1 MKKILKRLLTAIL
14 ALVTVFTTLP
24 VIQTQAAEHVY
35 TDTAGIAGKIIK
47 VNNSGVVVDSLTESV
62 MHADGQIAYCIDINA
77 HFTSG
82 YKNRINAS
90 DRMNNEQISD
100 VALSL
105 EYVKQYAQQHTNLTS
120 NQMYL
125 LEQCIVWRRL
135 SVHLGW
141 GYDNVHA
148 DFSELPETIQAEVY
162 ENAKEFVKA
171 NKGRYD
177 CGGYIYIGEGQDLGQ
192 FWANLAIGK
201 GKIQKV
207 SANTE
212 ITNNNDCYSLSGA
225 TYGVYSDNGCT
236 QSVTTLITDEN
247 GNTNAVELRAGTY
260 YVKEEKAPKGFQLD
274 KHIYTLTVNVGE
286 TATLQVG
293 DTPKVTNIEI
303 ELFKLDMETSKGI
316 PQGKA
321 TLEGAE
327 FIWKYYDGYYTRN
340 NLPSTPTRTWTTRT
354 KAEKGN
360 DGTNHY
366 ITRLSD
372 SYKVSGD
379 SFYTQND
386 VICLPLGTITVEEK
400 SAPNG
405 YLLDG
410 AYLHVNGTSEQVTG
424 VYVAQVT
431 ENGERA
437 ILNGGNQYFVSDK
450 VTRGGVKIQKRD
462 LETKDTKPQGNAD
475 LKNVAFTITSLNE
488 NPVLVEGKLYQ
499 KNEVVK
505 TIRTGIDGIATTT
518 ADTLPYGRYRIDE
531 STPPEGYLTNGAVSR
546 EFDIVDNEKIVD
558 LTSEEKSIYNQI
570 IRGGVKIQK
579 RDLETKDTKPQGSAT
594 FSDTAFTITNLSKNP
609 VLVNGKLYKKNEI
622 VKTIHTGIDGIAT
635 TAADTLPYGH
645 YRIDEVTPP
654 EGYLINGAVSR
665 EFDIVD
671 NEKIIDLTSEEKSI
685 YNQIKR
691 GDIEGVKIGSGTHKR
706 LSNVPFK
713 ITSKTTGE
721 SHIIVT
727 DKNGQFSTCS
737 DWTSHKKNTNAG
749 KSSEDGIWFGTSEPD
764 DSKGALLYDTY
775 EVKELRCDSN
785 KGLTLIPAFDIVVSR
800 NKVVIN
806 LGTLTDEY
814 EPELTIH
821 TTAIDK
827 VTGEKS
833 IIAGK
838 NVTIIDTVALDGLKK
853 DTKYQLKGWE
863 MVKSENAELLIDGK
877 RVENDLT
884 FTAKDSKMEVQITF
898 TFNASQLAGK
908 ELVTFEELYDVTN
921 PDEPVKVAEHKD
933 IEDDGQTVTI
943 EERVIDIHTKAC
955 DKATGD
961 KMILASKDITIVDT
975 VSLAG
980 LEKGTKYQLKGWEMV
995 KSENAEL
1002 LIDGKRVEN
1011 DLTFTAKDSKM
1022 EVQITFTFNAS
1033 QLAGKELVTFE
1044 ELYDVTN
1051 PDEPVKVAEHKD
1063 IEDDGQ
1069 TVTIEERVID
1079 IHTKACDK
1087 ATGDKMIL
1095 ASKDITIVDTVAL
1108 AGLEKDTKYQLKG
1121 WEMVKSENTELLI
1134 NGKPVENELTF
1145 IAEDSEME
1153 MQLSFTFNASELA
1166 EKELV
1171 TFEELYDVTNPD
1183 KPVKVAEHKDI
1194 ENDRQTVAITERII
1208 TMHTNAA
1215 DKATGEKAID
1225 ADKEVTI
1232 IDTVSLDGIEKGV
1245 KYQLKGWEMVR
1256 SENAELII
1264 NEKRV
1269 EKDLTFTATD
1279 SVMEIQIAFTFNAS
1293 ELAGKELV
1301 TFEELYDV
1309 TNPDKPI
1316 KVAENKDIEDKGQ
1329 TVTITENPTEPTT
1342 PESSTPTGNGNQPK
1356 TGDTTN
1362 LALLFI
1368 LLIFS
1373 AAGLVF
1379 TAYRKYRS
1387 MKAKHN

>member
-14 ALVTVFTTLP
+14 AVVTVFTTLP

-62 MHADGQIAYCIDINA
+62 MNADGQIAYCIDINA

-105 EYVKQYAQQHTNLTS
+105 EYVKQYVQQHTNLTS
-120 NQMYL
+120 NQIYL

-148 DFSELPETIQAEVY
+148 DFSELSETIQAEVY

-207 SANTE
+207 STNTE
-212 ITNNNDCYSLSGA
+212 ITNDNDCYSLSGA
-225 TYGVYSDNGCT
+225 TYGVYSDKGCT
-236 QSVTTLITDEN
+236 QSVTALITDGN

-293 DTPKVTNIEI
+293 DTPKVTNIGI
-303 ELFKLDMETSKGI
+303 ELFKLDMETSRGI

-354 KAEKGN
+354 KAEKDN

-379 SFYTQND
+379 SFYTQNGA
-386 VICLPLGTITVEEK
+386 ICLPLGTITVEEK

-462 LETKDTKPQGNAD
+462 LETKDTKPQGNAA

-488 NPVLVEGKLYQ
+488 NPVLVDGKLYQ

-505 TIRTGIDGIATTT
+505 TILTGIDGIATTA

-546 EFDIVDNEKIVD
+546 EFDIVDNEKIV
-558 LTSEEKSIYNQI
+558 
-570 IRGGVKIQK
+570 
-579 RDLETKDTKPQGSAT
+579 
-594 FSDTAFTITNLSKNP
+594 
-609 VLVNGKLYKKNEI
+609 
-622 VKTIHTGIDGIAT
+622 
-635 TAADTLPYGH
+635 
-645 YRIDEVTPP
+645 
-654 EGYLINGAVSR
+654 
-665 EFDIVD
+665 
-671 NEKIIDLTSEEKSI
+671 DLTSEEKSI

-884 FTAKDSKMEVQITF
+884 FTAKDSKMEVQIAF

-961 KMILASKDITIVDT
+961 KMILASKDITID
-975 VSLAG
+975 
-980 LEKGTKYQLKGWEMV
+980 
-995 KSENAEL
+995 
-1002 LIDGKRVEN
+1002 
-1011 DLTFTAKDSKM
+1011 
-1022 EVQITFTFNAS
+1022 
-1033 QLAGKELVTFE
+1033 
-1044 ELYDVTN
+1044 
-1051 PDEPVKVAEHKD
+1051 
-1063 IEDDGQ
+1063 
-1069 TVTIEERVID
+1069 
-1079 IHTKACDK
+1079 
-1087 ATGDKMIL
+1087 
-1095 ASKDITIVDTVAL
+1095 DTVAL

-1121 WEMVKSENTELLI
+1121 WEMVKSENSELLI
-1134 NGKPVENELTF
+1134 DGKSVENELTF

-1166 EKELV
+1166 GKELV

-1215 DKATGEKAID
+1215 DKATGEKTID
-1225 ADKEVTI
+1225 AGKEVTI
-1232 IDTVSLDGIEKGV
+1232 VDTVSLDGIEKGV
-1245 KYQLKGWEMVR
+1245 KYQLKGWEMVK

-1269 EKDLTFTATD
+1269 ENDLSFTATD

-1316 KVAENKDIEDKGQ
+1316 KVAEHKDIEDKGQ

-1379 TAYRKYRS
+1379 TAYRKYHS